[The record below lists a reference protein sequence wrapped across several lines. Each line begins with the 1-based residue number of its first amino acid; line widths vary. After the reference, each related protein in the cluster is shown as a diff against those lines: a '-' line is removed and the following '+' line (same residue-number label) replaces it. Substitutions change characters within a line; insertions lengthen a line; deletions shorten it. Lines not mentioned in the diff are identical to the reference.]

1 MCDNHSTES
10 VVTQKEFMYQT
21 MNQQETDQNL
31 ETEWF
36 AIRTRREFQAAKEL
50 ATLCD
55 EIFFPTRKAV
65 RNGAKTRESAVIP
78 HVLFVRTN
86 PERLLDLER
95 QGREH
100 PETSIPFWIYRQPG
114 DTTIRPIPQK
124 SIELLRLL
132 TADDTTRCEIFTKTD
147 YKPGQRVRVIGGLY
161 EGYEGTVQRIKKKQ
175 TRRHP
180 NRRPLRHHAPLH
192 PPRPPPT
199 PPLITCNLWL

>member
-50 ATLCD
+50 ATHCD

-114 DTTIRPIPQK
+114 DNTIQPIPQK

-161 EGYEGTVQRIKKKQ
+161 EGYEGTVQRIKKNKHVVTQ
-175 TRRHP
+175 IEGLCAIMLPYIHP
-180 NRRPLRHHAPLH
+180 DLLQPLP
-192 PPRPPPT
+192 
-199 PPLITCNLWL
+199 

>member
-1 MCDNHSTES
+1 
-10 VVTQKEFMYQT
+10 

-55 EIFFPTRKAV
+55 EIFFPTHKAV

-132 TADDTTRCEIFTKTD
+132 TADDTTRCEIFTK
-147 YKPGQRVRVIGGLY
+147 KSIRLSRKRPSRSQLPKSLPPPPVSA
-161 EGYEGTVQRIKKKQ
+161 RIDQ
-175 TRRHP
+175 LS
-180 NRRPLRHHAPLH
+180 NRRDRLQYPHPKMSAILKPLCGTFQR
-192 PPRPPPT
+192 
-199 PPLITCNLWL
+199 